1 METKYFVCEAYRS
14 ASEAHG
20 WEYKMTGM
28 YPDISS
34 AKQAYHA
41 RLGAIIKPAN
51 DFAMCILFDSYGNK
65 IMSDFDNKYVEP
77 EPNEE

>member
-1 METKYFVCEAYRS
+1 METKYFVCEAYRN

-28 YPDISS
+28 YSDISS

-65 IMSDFDNKYVEP
+65 TMSDFDNKYVEP
-77 EPNEE
+77 EPNKE